1 MPVADF
7 SKVEHLFE
15 MFQPAD
21 LVGTVQ
27 PQLGGPLTEV
37 DNAFAELLRLLENN
51 GRGVLG
57 IDDLIKKINGLK
69 AKSPELGAVDLSKF
83 LTIWTDAG
91 CPLLG
96 PGTAKA
102 QISGAA
108 PPTTVTSLKEVLG
121 KNFQFP
127 AGAAQPPRVS
137 VILSRSPFFSPMTR
151 NTKRAEVFLN
161 SMPNTVLAQLV
172 PLMQVEFDFKRS
184 PSDSLQSPGL
194 LRFLLGGAKRSSMG
208 ASTTAMVE
216 GNEFV
221 DLATANP
228 TELDHAG
235 MELFTSP
242 QTLVNPQPNLDV
254 GTNGVRYTDVLDPFR
269 PFMSLDHVTITSKP
283 SGAGFFCYKQ
293 ANMTLKLHDRS
304 RLAEISDLIRVNIY
318 QGVTLW
324 LTYGW
329 RAPVRTGQ
337 NLYFDYVNNNLL
349 MREPYF
355 IKNSS
360 FSFDQNGTVTIN
372 LELFT
377 KGVSEVRDLKI
388 TDQYGDMGFVTGEI
402 KSLIEQISRYRR
414 QLKLDS
420 PTGLNKEI
428 RAYQILDAAEV
439 GEFPNLKPDDIQKN
453 IAALKKGL
461 SSKKDI
467 DKDALTGL
475 VTALQGLYK
484 ADGNKTKFVHKER
497 YEKVVT
503 KTVGEMFDEVRTG
516 PDPFLPASGKGLGE
530 ELTALCDSVNK
541 GSKQRK
547 VVSFGKMFSVF
558 ALRAVSSLHSAFD
571 EVQVFFYNINEQ
583 AGPVSN
589 HAIAEFPIKIDD
601 FMSQFTDMVKE
612 RGSDR
617 VKLEDFMALIV
628 DVQFTD
634 PRAIGYGFSDLY
646 QPWKKGDEPQ
656 LKKGKDSEGQFESR
670 HADYIKKY
678 GPFRQPQIEMY
689 VEMSHEKVSDD
700 GDNDILQMMSYS
712 AVDAASQPIRTS
724 QGKATRKIMRFHVY
738 DKQTSPYR
746 TAAQLLRSEDND
758 GFIHLNQNVDSYAA
772 TYHQPAGA
780 TLQAISAATKAKFKA
795 DKNSGVISVTELGSF
810 GTNQQIKDVI
820 SKTVPTIRFGANGS
834 TITSVNVTSKANPL
848 VGTRNL
854 LNSQAKRN
862 TAHPNGS
869 GDLGIPLRVIPAQ
882 LTMTTKGCPLA
893 TMAQQYFIDFQTGTT
908 LDNLYILTHLSHN
921 FSPGKFETQW
931 TFAYSDGYG
940 VFEGA
945 PNVVDQLA
953 QLSTNM
959 AATT

>member
-1 MPVADF
+1 MAQADF
-7 SKVEHLFE
+7 SKIEYLFE

-27 PQLGGPLTEV
+27 PQLGGPLTKV
-37 DNAFAELLRLLENN
+37 DNAFAQLLRLLENN
-51 GRGVLG
+51 GRGVLA
-57 IDDLIKKINGLK
+57 IDTLVSKVNDLK
-69 AKSPELGAVDLSKF
+69 AKSADLGGVDLSKY
-83 LTIWTDAG
+83 LTIWTDTG
-91 CPLLG
+91 VPDLG

-102 QISGAA
+102 KIASGQ
-108 PPTTVTSLKEVLG
+108 PDPVNSLKEVLG
-121 KNFQFP
+121 KDFQFP
-127 AGAAQPPRVS
+127 SGAAQPPKVS
-137 VILSRSPFFSPMTR
+137 VVLSRSPFFSPTTR

-161 SMPNTVLAQLV
+161 SMPNTVLSQLV

-184 PSDSLQSPGL
+184 AADALQSPSL
-194 LRFLLGGAKRSSMG
+194 LRFLLGGTKLSAMG
-208 ASTTAMVE
+208 ASTTAQVE
-216 GNEFV
+216 GNQFV
-221 DLATANP
+221 DLAAASP

-242 QTLVNPQPNLDV
+242 QTLVNPQPNRDV
-254 GTNGVRYTDVLDPFR
+254 GSNGVRYTDVLDPFR
-269 PFMSLDHVTITSKP
+269 PFLSLDHVTITSKP

-293 ANMTLKLHDRS
+293 ANMSLKLHDRS
-304 RLAEISDLIRVNIY
+304 RLAEISDLIRVNVY

-329 RAPVRTGQ
+329 RAPVRAGQ

-360 FSFDQNGTVTIN
+360 FTFDQNGTVTIN

-388 TDQYGDMGFVTGEI
+388 TDQYGDMGFVTGEV
-402 KSLIEQISRYRR
+402 KQLIEQISRYRR
-414 QLKLDS
+414 QLRLDT

-461 SSKKDI
+461 ASKKDV
-467 DKDALTGL
+467 DKDALSGL
-475 VTALQGLYK
+475 ITSLQQLYK
-484 ADGNKTKFVHKER
+484 ADGDKTKFVYKER
-497 YEKVVT
+497 YDKTVT
-503 KTVGEMFDEVRTG
+503 KTVGEMFEEVRSG
-516 PDPFLPASGKGLGE
+516 PDPFLPAAGKGLGE
-530 ELTALCDSVNK
+530 EITQVCDSANK
-541 GSKQRK
+541 GSKQKK
-547 VVSFGKMFSVF
+547 VVSFGKLFSVF
-558 ALRAVSSLHSAFD
+558 ALRGMSSLHTAFD
-571 EVQVFFYNINEQ
+571 EVQVFFYNLNEQ

-589 HAIAEFPIKIDD
+589 HCVAEFPIRLDD
-601 FMSQFTDMVKE
+601 FVSQFTDMVKE

-617 VKLEDFMALIV
+617 VKLEDFMALVV
-628 DVQFTD
+628 DAQFTD

-646 QPWKKGDEPQ
+646 QPWKKGDDPQ
-656 LKKGKDSEGQFESR
+656 LKKGQDVESQFESR
-670 HADYIKKY
+670 HAEYVKKY

-689 VEMSHEKVSDD
+689 IEMSHEKVGDD
-700 GDNDILQMMSYS
+700 GDNDILQLMSYS
-712 AVDAASQPIRTS
+712 AVDAASQPIRTA

-746 TAAQLLRSEDND
+746 TATALLRSEDND
-758 GFIHLNQNVDSYAA
+758 GLIMLNQNVDAYAQ
-772 TYHQPAGA
+772 TYHAPAGA
-780 TLQAISAATKAKFKA
+780 SLQAITAATKAQFDEDVK
-795 DKNSGVISVTELGSF
+795 SGRIKVTQLTPFGS
-810 GTNQQIKDVI
+810 NQQIKDVVG
-820 SKTVPTIRFGANGS
+820 KTVPTIRFGANGS

-945 PNVVDQLA
+945 PNVVDQLS
-953 QLSTNM
+953 QLSANM